1 MSNTNN
7 NNINI
12 NNNINNNN
20 NESSS
25 ESHSHSHS
33 HSHSN
38 SVVSSNAI
46 AVPVTSSILSIDQE
60 QDQEQDVDI
69 DDPKEP
75 EDPIESD
82 LDRINPILTTPTN
95 SYLSNNIPNFLLR
108 YSSSDNNNNTN
119 THSND
124 FMQYQSSLMQLPLGL
139 NFTTGSIMHSSLEQ
153 ALPQVVDDN
162 TTTTALN
169 HQIINSETFFDEEV
183 DYIDDIDNPYSS
195 YPDINYGNNI
205 EEIFANLGYII
216 NTEKEKIK
224 QERDKLHQLKTQF
237 TKTQK
242 EFIKNYQHKVN
253 TWKDAISVK
262 NKSLYKDTDVI
273 DIDIGGNCDIT
284 TTRGVLTKYPTSV
297 LGICFI
303 GEIKLPQ
310 RNGRYFLDRD
320 ASNFQMLLHY
330 LRTSTFPSFTSQHDE
345 RNFFMELNYWKI
357 PLRTNPIAFEFDK
370 NWCAETLSIDKS
382 AKILKKRNPQH
393 GIVFVKPTMN
403 AFNPYIEFKV
413 VMNARCKIKS
423 HLFLGLV
430 DVSKYQKKFLTS
442 TFWKD
447 SPSAFYWDVW
457 NHQLIV
463 TDEHGTQVTTKK
475 EYGCECEDF
484 ETKLAIRYDQEH
496 RTVTYYKNDIN
507 LGVAFH
513 NVQPNLTP
521 ALDVWFENGMIT
533 IMNSTGPEEKIY
545 L

>member
-1 MSNTNN
+1 MSN
-7 NNINI
+7 
-12 NNNINNNN
+12 NNNN

-25 ESHSHSHS
+25 DSR
-33 HSHSN
+33 SHSN
-38 SVVSSNAI
+38 SVVSSNAL

-60 QDQEQDVDI
+60 QEV

-75 EDPIESD
+75 EEDPIESD
-82 LDRINPILTTPTN
+82 LERINPILATPTN
-95 SYLSNNIPNFLLR
+95 PYLSDNIPNFLFR
-108 YSSSDNNNNTN
+108 YSSSDNN

-124 FMQYQSSLMQLPLGL
+124 FVQYQSSLMQLPLGL
-139 NFTTGSIMHSSLEQ
+139 NFTTGSIMQSSLEQ
-153 ALPQVVDDN
+153 ALPQVDDN
-162 TTTTALN
+162 NTTTALN
-169 HQIINSETFFDEEV
+169 NQIINSETFFDEEV
-183 DYIDDIDNPYSS
+183 DYIDDIENPYSS

-224 QERDKLHQLKTQF
+224 QERDKLLQLKSQF

-242 EFIKNYQHKVN
+242 EFIKNYQAKVN
-253 TWKDAISVK
+253 AWRETISVK
-262 NKSLYKDTDVI
+262 NKSLYKDSDVI
-273 DIDIGGNCDIT
+273 DIDIGGNCDVS

-297 LGICFI
+297 LGICFV

-310 RNGRYFLDRD
+310 RNGKYFLDRD
-320 ASNFQMLLHY
+320 AANFQMLLHY
-330 LRTSTFPSFTSQHDE
+330 LRTGTFPAFTTQHEE
-345 RNFFMELNYWKI
+345 RNFFTELNYWKI
-357 PLRTNPIAFEFDK
+357 PIKTNPITFEFDK

-382 AKILKKRNPQH
+382 SKILKKRNPQH

-484 ETKLAIRYDQEH
+484 ETKLAIMYDQEH